1 MAEDNNIPEKKEN
14 LTTAYLDK
22 INEEIFLSFSQSV
35 KEAQTLLHYAIIKK
49 SEVDPKIIFT
59 LVKAKTY
66 LKGKKQNESFEADF
80 LAAYNHIARLAHP
93 VTGES
98 LKETLGDLSPRANA
112 KWYQWGMLK
121 SAASRAVM
129 MFGCFALLSITGLVL
144 IQVIWATGLNERIQ
158 YKALLHQQSIL
169 LEKGQEI
176 QLDSAS
182 KTSIETKKLEAK
194 KLEIQNDYLRNEKKL
209 TISIGSIIFWVDK
222 YGRFFGPNYKA
233 KEEQDFNDN
242 LEKRIHYITV
252 ADSSIYNINYY
263 LLPLLYGLLG
273 ANAHILR
280 ALSIEIKRL
289 SFTSDLKIR
298 YWLRLFLGM
307 LAGIAIG
314 WVSIPSDQILDGN
327 LNTESLGIQSSIS
340 LPLAFLA
347 GYSVELLFA
356 AMDRIIS
363 AFSSQNQTKPK

>member
-1 MAEDNNIPEKKEN
+1 VSTN
-14 LTTAYLDK
+14 LGAY
-22 INEEIFLSFSQSV
+22 
-35 KEAQTLLHYAIIKK
+35 H
-49 SEVDPKIIFT
+49 
-59 LVKAKTY
+59 
-66 LKGKKQNESFEADF
+66 
-80 LAAYNHIARLAHP
+80 
-93 VTGES
+93 
-98 LKETLGDLSPRANA
+98 
-112 KWYQWGMLK
+112 
-121 SAASRAVM
+121 
-129 MFGCFALLSITGLVL
+129 
-144 IQVIWATGLNERIQ
+144 
-158 YKALLHQQSIL
+158 
-169 LEKGQEI
+169 
-176 QLDSAS
+176 
-182 KTSIETKKLEAK
+182 
-194 KLEIQNDYLRNEKKL
+194 
-209 TISIGSIIFWVDK
+209 
-222 YGRFFGPNYKA
+222 
-233 KEEQDFNDN
+233 
-242 LEKRIHYITV
+242 
-252 ADSSIYNINYY
+252 
-263 LLPLLYGLLG
+263 GLLG